1 MGGVGRA
8 ATGVR
13 GCDFCVKIYDCCLEG
28 PVEALRGALGV
39 LTPEVSRRG
48 LVGAHRRLRTRLSL

>member
-13 GCDFCVKIYDCCLEG
+13 GSDFCVKIYESRLEG

-39 LTPEVSRRG
+39 STPEVSRRG
-48 LVGAHRRLRTRLSL
+48 LVGARTRLWT